1 MTIFHLLK
9 IIFINTRNGIFI
21 RGTSSD
27 QMNNLIV
34 SGNIIGADIAAE
46 SITEY
51 GMYLGYVNAPQ
62 VTNNEVYNMFFDVS
76 KWAIYFTQNVNNA
89 LVSKNKIHNIKQ
101 PGTTGYNSLGIYF
114 SSATGCT
121 DNQIDNNMIYDLST
135 YGNTSMYLVGI
146 RIAGGTNYKV
156 YYNSVSISDSIGNP
170 ACGLVS
176 SCLYISAAATN
187 IDIRNNIFSNRR
199 LGGTSPKNYAVHSP
213 NTTTFLAIDNNDYW
227 TTGAVLG
234 YFGADVA
241 TLTDWRT
248 ATGQDVNSISDDPH
262 FISDT
267 DLHINSGFQY

>member
-1 MTIFHLLK
+1 
-9 IIFINTRNGIFI
+9 
-21 RGTSSD
+21 
-27 QMNNLIV
+27 
-34 SGNIIGADIAAE
+34 
-46 SITEY
+46 
-51 GMYLGYVNAPQ
+51 
-62 VTNNEVYNMFFDVS
+62 
-76 KWAIYFTQNVNNA
+76 
-89 LVSKNKIHNIKQ
+89 
-101 PGTTGYNSLGIYF
+101 
-114 SSATGCT
+114 
-121 DNQIDNNMIYDLST
+121 MIYDLST

-170 ACGLVS
+170 ASGLVS

-227 TTGAVLG
+227 TTGSVLG

-248 ATGQDVNSISDDPH
+248 ATGQDVNSISDDPE

-267 DLHINSGFQY
+267 DLHINPGLQYSL